1 MNLSERINTSN
12 VFRRRNAIKL
22 FIGLMFIIMISVILV
37 SLYVGLKLTVPKRD
51 VLRDTPKNY
60 GLIYEDISFKSKKDN
75 VVLNGWWIPAQ
86 SDKILKV
93 SDKTV
98 IFSHGYGDNRALYDI
113 SVMNLAK
120 RLNLEGYNVL
130 AFDFRAEGESQGKFV
145 SVGEFEKYDLLAA
158 IDFAKNN
165 KSSKKINLIGWSMG
179 ATTSLLAAADSN
191 DVQAVVA
198 DSPFAKLKDYLSEN
212 LPYWSGLPDKPFT
225 NVILSFL
232 PIMRGVNLENVD
244 ATKAVS
250 KFENK
255 PLLLIHSKD
264 DKAIPYSNTERI
276 YEASDKK
283 FTQKWITEK
292 ADHIRSYLI
301 EKENYED
308 RIVNFFKSVH

>member
-1 MNLSERINTSN
+1 MNLSEKISTSN
-12 VFRRRNAIKL
+12 VFRRRNIIKS

-244 ATKAVS
+244 AIKAVR

-283 FTQKWITEK
+283 FSQKWITEK